1 MRFMHRIRSAAR
13 KALRRVAESGDGFT
27 LIELIV
33 VIAILGILIAIAV
46 PTIRGF
52 LESSREQAYEA
63 DRRVIQLAVDAYYF
77 SPSNERFNND
87 RQYPIMGKRFQFA
100 AKDDRGFAET
110 HARLHL
116 DKCVGDDADDPITFV
131 YEDKYDEQPPPDHP
145 VLGTR
150 GGTPVWT
157 EGTGVNRDDDRDK
170 PSEDRR
176 LLYCPPESDAETD
189 SDSDTSDRDSED
201 RPDHWLAVAVTTQGA
216 ECNLVG
222 DTGCIVISS
231 LDYLIDFCELVW
243 KGFIEEIPRSASADH
258 DHECAAPGSE
268 DTDVTPRPDVQRGSY
283 TWFVDV
289 NGKVQSLYHFLPTA
303 DQTDFRD
310 VYP

>member
-1 MRFMHRIRSAAR
+1 MRFMHQV
-13 KALRRVAESGDGFT
+13 RRVARRSLRRAAASGEGFT

-87 RQYPIMGKRFQFA
+87 RQYPIMGKRNQNP

-110 HARLHL
+110 HARFLL
-116 DKCVGDDADDPITFV
+116 DKCEGGDADDPVTFV
-131 YEDKYDEQPPPDHP
+131 YEDKYVDQPPPDHP

-157 EGTGVNRDDDRDK
+157 EGTGDNHDDMRNN
-170 PSEDRR
+170 PSEDRQ
-176 LLYCPPESDAETD
+176 LLYCLPMSEPEGDSET
-189 SDSDTSDRDSED
+189 SHSDSED
-201 RPDHWLAVAVTTQGA
+201 RPDHWLAVAVTTQGT
-216 ECNLVG
+216 ECNRVG
-222 DTGCIVISS
+222 DTGCIVFSS

-258 DHECAAPGSE
+258 DRKCPGPGVSE
-268 DTDVTPRPDVQRGSY
+268 TDETPRADVQRGSY
-283 TWFVDV
+283 TWFVDI
-289 NGKVQSLYHFLPTA
+289 NGKVQSLYFFLPTE
-303 DQTDFRD
+303 DSLGYWN